1 MQVIKYLKQKIRHYQ
16 YLSFL
21 PEKEM
26 VFHHKSSN
34 KPQIPFAPA
43 FSGPIGYF
51 PFSGGSSLFL
61 FPPSLNEKFNFF
73 RIYCS

>member
-1 MQVIKYLKQKIRHYQ
+1 MKLGKAEIRHYQ

-21 PEKEM
+21 PETEM

-61 FPPSLNEKFNFF
+61 PQMKNSISLEYFVAKNF
-73 RIYCS
+73 